1 MRNWSR
7 AVGGVGMVKVLAASN
22 SHVLRMLGSRSCTR
36 LGFERH
42 VATTGTEALALAKK
56 LRPKLTILD
65 VAMPE
70 IDGEEVCQ
78 RMKSDKELAGCRV
91 MLVTRGPLARSDLD
105 RVARAGCDDLL

>member
-7 AVGGVGMVKVLAASN
+7 AVGGVGVVKVLAASN

-42 VATTGTEALALAKK
+42 VATTGIEALALARK

-70 IDGEEVCQ
+70 LDGEVVCA
-78 RMKSDKELAGCRV
+78 RMKADPNLEGCRV
-91 MLVTRGPLARSDLD
+91 MLVTRGAMGRADL
-105 RVARAGCDDLL
+105 